1 MKKWITINE
10 PLQTA
15 VNGYCTGIY
24 APGRSENSST
34 EPFLVAHN
42 QLLAHAEAV
51 SIYRNKFK
59 VALTVR
65 ESLLF
70 FKNVNGN
77 SSSQSYL
84 SH

>member
-59 VALTVR
+59 VALTV
-65 ESLLF
+65 
-70 FKNVNGN
+70 
-77 SSSQSYL
+77 
-84 SH
+84 